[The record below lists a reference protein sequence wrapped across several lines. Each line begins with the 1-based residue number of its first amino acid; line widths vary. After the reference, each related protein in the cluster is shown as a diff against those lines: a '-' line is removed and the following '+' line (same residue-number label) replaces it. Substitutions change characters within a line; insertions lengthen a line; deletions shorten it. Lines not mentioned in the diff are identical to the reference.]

1 MKIKCL
7 IAIIFSTF
15 FQDRNEDKENE
26 ETPAPKSVRTVEKEI
41 VVTGG
46 MDDLVRIWEYTEEGE
61 MRLKHKLA
69 EHSLGVVSVYL
80 SKDAKRKDKALSV
93 ELRDRPPNAA
103 YVQKL

>member
-7 IAIIFSTF
+7 IAIIFSTC

-80 SKDAKRKDKALSV
+80 SKDAKRKTHKSLNLETD
-93 ELRDRPPNAA
+93 
-103 YVQKL
+103 